1 MAQKKVLS
9 IILPQS
15 NRDAFKYSFNSVKNE
30 LKEIDN
36 PIDKLRY
43 LNERKAEYLQDSDNN
58 KKRNPKFIEQ
68 CDIEINLI
76 KDNLDLEKAKVAAHT
91 EKIVSFEAKPSLK
104 KSKKIKKK
112 SQAKKS
118 TGAKK
123 IKNESADQVKSK
135 SVFANYSNTQ
145 QTLIFYYFLTHD
157 CKINIGS
164 DVDTSKVAKFIHLI
178 TDKKFTSIQNSEI
191 YKKLS
196 KAPNYKSKTDKQ
208 ILKSKIDDLETIK
221 PLLVAYKLKSTV
233 EFIDKEIAE
242 YNLELRKTMKI

>member
-1 MAQKKVLS
+1 MT
-9 IILPQS
+9 P
-15 NRDAFKYSFNSVKNE
+15 
-30 LKEIDN
+30 
-36 PIDKLRY
+36 DKLRY
-43 LNERKAEYLQDSDNN
+43 LNERKAEYLQDTENN
-58 KKRNPKFIEQ
+58 RKRNPKFIEQ

-76 KDNLDLEKAKVAAHT
+76 NDNLDLEKANAAAHT
-91 EKIVSFEAKPSLK
+91 EKIVPFVAKPSIK

-118 TGAKK
+118 TGAKE

-135 SVFANYSNTQ
+135 SVFANYSISQ
-145 QTLIFYYFLTHD
+145 QVLIFYYFLTHD

-196 KAPNYKSKTDKQ
+196 KAPNYKSKIDKQ
-208 ILKSKIDDLETIK
+208 ILKSKIDDLKTIK
-221 PLLVAYKLKSTV
+221 PLLIAYKLKSTV
-233 EFIDKEIAE
+233 ELIDKEIAE
-242 YNLELRKTMKI
+242 YNLELTKKIKI